1 MLSVRTSLLND
12 TQVSCLWKTFF
23 PQPISPLEEPIL
35 ELSPQRGTDLKIMYC
50 IHMNNETPS
59 NNPYI
64 NTLVEMGYDRADCE
78 MVAAAGL
85 DATYPRVIHG
95 RTFDTK
101 EQYDEEL
108 ADYIAGL

>member
-1 MLSVRTSLLND
+1 MSQTAARWGPLNVI
-12 TQVSCLWKTFF
+12 QVSRFA
-23 PQPISPLEEPIL
+23 PIA
-35 ELSPQRGTDLKIMYC
+35 ELSTIAWFLPQILYC
-50 IHMNNETPS
+50 RHMNKS
-59 NNPYI
+59 NNPYV

-101 EQYDEEL
+101 EQYDEAV
-108 ADYIAGL
+108 ADYLNGLWQLT

>member
-1 MLSVRTSLLND
+1 MIPRSAACGKLLFHR
-12 TQVSCLWKTFF
+12 S
-23 PQPISPLEEPIL
+23 I
-35 ELSPQRGTDLKIMYC
+35 TDLSTIGWFLHQILYC

-59 NNPYI
+59 NNPYV
-64 NTLVEMGYDRADCE
+64 NNLVEMGYDRADCE

-101 EQYDEEL
+101 EQYEEEL
-108 ADYIAGL
+108 ADYLNGLWQLI

>member
-1 MLSVRTSLLND
+1 MLPRSAASGRSAKWFTKGGNRFKMSYTN
-12 TQVSCLWKTFF
+12 SM
-23 PQPISPLEEPIL
+23 
-35 ELSPQRGTDLKIMYC
+35 R
-50 IHMNNETPS
+50 NETPS
-59 NNPYI
+59 NNPYV
-64 NTLVEMGYDRADCE
+64 NNLVEMGYDRADCE
-78 MVAAAGL
+78 MVASAGL

>member
-1 MLSVRTSLLND
+1 MLSVRTSPLND
-12 TQVSCLWKTFF
+12 TQVSRRNQLTKCLTKGGNRFKMPYTN
-23 PQPISPLEEPIL
+23 S
-35 ELSPQRGTDLKIMYC
+35 
-50 IHMNNETPS
+50 MNNETPS
-59 NNPYI
+59 NNPYV
-64 NTLVEMGYDRADCE
+64 NNLVEMGYDRADCE

-101 EQYDEEL
+101 AEYDEAV

>member
-1 MLSVRTSLLND
+1 MIPRSAACGKLLFHR
-12 TQVSCLWKTFF
+12 S
-23 PQPISPLEEPIL
+23 I
-35 ELSPQRGTDLKIMYC
+35 TDLSTIGWFLPQILYC

-64 NTLVEMGYDRADCE
+64 NNLVEMGYDRADCE
-78 MVAAAGL
+78 MVAAAGI

-101 EQYDEEL
+101 EQYEEEL
-108 ADYIAGL
+108 ADYLNGLWQLT

>member
-1 MLSVRTSLLND
+1 MIPRSAASLQSLNCPPSLAIVPHFCHTNSMNKFND
-12 TQVSCLWKTFF
+12 PCTLA
-23 PQPISPLEEPIL
+23 LE
-35 ELSPQRGTDLKIMYC
+35 TDEVLMQ
-50 IHMNNETPS
+50 IH
-59 NNPYI
+59 NPYVA
-64 NTLVEMGYDRADCE
+64 NLVEMGYDRADCE

-85 DATYPRVIHG
+85 DKSFPCVIHG